1 MLLATQAIVPIA
13 WPEVPV
19 ELFQVTEATPRL
31 SAASPWNEMALAIV
45 SMMLD
50 PGLVIRSQGGVV
62 SPGELGGCGAGGAGV
77 GGFVGV
83 GGAGAG
89 VGTGLLG
96 GAGLVGGAGV
106 GGGWRITDINCDT
119 VSLAASVAV
128 IVIWFPP
135 MLRGTAGMFQRAE
148 PDAAPVN
155 PVLVRHVTR
164 TGPVPPDALP
174 EMETVVAIVVV
185 VSGEF
190 CMVR

>member
-19 ELFQVTEATPRL
+19 ELFQVTEVTPRL
-31 SAASPWNEMALAIV
+31 SVASPRNEMALAIV
-45 SMMLD
+45 AMMLD

-62 SPGELGGCGAGGAGV
+62 SPGELGGCG
-77 GGFVGV
+77 
-83 GGAGAG
+83 
-89 VGTGLLG
+89 
-96 GAGLVGGAGV
+96 V
-106 GGGWRITDINCDT
+106 GGGRRITDINCDT
-119 VSLAASVAV
+119 VSLAPSVAV

-135 MLRGTAGMFQRAE
+135 MLRGTAGMFQLAE

-164 TGPVPPDALP
+164 TGPVPPDAVP

-185 VSGEF
+185 VSAEF
-190 CMVR
+190 CIVR

>member
-19 ELFQVTEATPRL
+19 ELFQVTEVTPRL
-31 SAASPWNEMALAIV
+31 SVASPRNEMALAIV
-45 SMMLD
+45 AMMLD

-62 SPGELGGCGAGGAGV
+62 SPGELGGCGAGGAGLA
-77 GGFVGV
+77 GFVGV

-89 VGTGLLG
+89 VG
-96 GAGLVGGAGV
+96 AGLVGGAGV
-106 GGGWRITDINCDT
+106 GGGRRITDINCDT
-119 VSLAASVAV
+119 VSLAPSVAV

-135 MLRGTAGMFQRAE
+135 MLRGTAGMFQLAE

-164 TGPVPPDALP
+164 TGPVPPDAVP

-185 VSGEF
+185 VSAEF
-190 CMVR
+190 CIVR

>member
-19 ELFQVTEATPRL
+19 ELFQVTEVTPRL
-31 SAASPWNEMALAIV
+31 SVASPRNEMALAIV
-45 SMMLD
+45 AMMLD

-62 SPGELGGCGAGGAGV
+62 SPGELGGCGAGGAGLA
-77 GGFVGV
+77 GFVGV
-83 GGAGAG
+83 GGAG
-89 VGTGLLG
+89 
-96 GAGLVGGAGV
+96 V
-106 GGGWRITDINCDT
+106 GGGRRITDINCDT
-119 VSLAASVAV
+119 VSLAPSVAV

-135 MLRGTAGMFQRAE
+135 MLRGTAGMFQLAE

-164 TGPVPPDALP
+164 TGPVPPDAVP

-185 VSGEF
+185 VSAEF
-190 CMVR
+190 CIVR

>member
-1 MLLATQAIVPIA
+1 M
-13 WPEVPV
+13 
-19 ELFQVTEATPRL
+19 
-31 SAASPWNEMALAIV
+31 
-45 SMMLD
+45 
-50 PGLVIRSQGGVV
+50 RSEGGVL
-62 SPGELGGCGAGGAGV
+62 SPGELGGCGAGNTGVTGVVGAAGAGGGAGV
-77 GGFVGV
+77 V
-83 GGAGAG
+83 GGARF
-89 VGTGLLG
+89 
-96 GAGLVGGAGV
+96 VGGAGV
-106 GGGWRITDINCDT
+106 GGCCRITDISCDT